1 MRNMLHMSRRNIQLG
16 LGLIVVGAL
25 AAPGAHA
32 QVYKCVG
39 AGGKTVYS
47 QSPCPSGA
55 KSSVISE
62 EARSSATNASAT
74 KAAPNSPAEQDMEY
88 RKRQKERE
96 TSDKKASDQAAEEK
110 RKVDDC
116 RRARETVAQYDIGGR
131 ISRVDANGERYFM
144 DESQIAQERAKAKQ
158 SADQSCK

>member
-1 MRNMLHMSRRNIQLG
+1 MLQHMSRRNIRLG

-47 QSPCPSGA
+47 QSPCPSGV
-55 KSSVISE
+55 KSRVISE
-62 EARSSATNASAT
+62 ETRSSSANAPET
-74 KAAPNSPAEQDMEY
+74 KAAARSPAEQEMEY
-88 RKRQKERE
+88 RKRQQERGKAE
-96 TSDKKASDQAAEEK
+96 KKASDQAADEK
-110 RKVDDC
+110 RKADNC

-131 ISRVDANGERYFM
+131 ISRVNANGERYFM
-144 DESQIAQERAKAKQ
+144 DENQIAQERAKAQ
-158 SADQSCK
+158 QEVDQSCK